1 MTPKII
7 LKTAQRDMTPLI
19 MTNTRALQVML
30 NKKRTMG
37 ACIFVMVSLFISAQI
52 YADIT
57 DILVYKG
64 ELRFVLP
71 VDQARDSMLIQYRSK
86 TRNIARIVIDRL
98 MVTNMNTYESYR
110 LQDRTASLNN
120 QVDNEGYWTT
130 DILYN
135 GLKLT
140 DDSHRVEGRIT
151 QYLIGSQQSRNFN
164 VYLRPE
170 RSWEPSH
177 SAIDWGAGE

>member
-1 MTPKII
+1 MN
-7 LKTAQRDMTPLI
+7 
-19 MTNTRALQVML
+19 TN
-30 NKKRTMG
+30 RTMNV
-37 ACIFVMVSLFISAQI
+37 CIFVIASLFISPQV

-64 ELRFVLP
+64 ELRFELP

-86 TRNIARIVIDRL
+86 TRDIVRIVIDNL
-98 MVTNMNTYESYR
+98 IVTNMDTNKSYR
-110 LQDRTASLNN
+110 LQDRTASLVN

-135 GLKLT
+135 GLNLT
-140 DDSHRVEGRIT
+140 NDSHRVEGRAT
-151 QYLIGSQQSRNFN
+151 LYLIGSQQSRNFN

-170 RSWEPSH
+170 RTWEPST
-177 SAIDWGAGE
+177 STIDWGTVE

>member
-1 MTPKII
+1 
-7 LKTAQRDMTPLI
+7 
-19 MTNTRALQVML
+19 ML
-30 NKKRTMG
+30 NKNRTIYV
-37 ACIFVMVSLFISAQI
+37 CIFVIVSLFISPQI

-71 VDQARDSMLIQYRSK
+71 VDQARDSMLIQHRSK
-86 TRNIARIVIDRL
+86 TRDIVRIVIDRL
-98 MVTNMNTYESYR
+98 MVTNMETYKSYR
-110 LQDRTASLNN
+110 LQDRTTSLAN

-135 GLKLT
+135 GLNLT
-140 DDSHRVEGRIT
+140 NDSHRVEGRAT
-151 QYLIGSQQSRNFN
+151 LYLIGSQQSRNFN

-170 RSWEPSH
+170 RTWE
-177 SAIDWGAGE
+177 

>member
-1 MTPKII
+1 
-7 LKTAQRDMTPLI
+7 LN
-19 MTNTRALQVML
+19 TN
-30 NKKRTMG
+30 RTMNV
-37 ACIFVMVSLFISAQI
+37 CIFVIASLFISPQV

-64 ELRFVLP
+64 ELRFELP

-86 TRNIARIVIDRL
+86 TRDIVRIVIDNL
-98 MVTNMNTYESYR
+98 IVTNMDTNKSYR
-110 LQDRTASLNN
+110 LQDRTASLVN

-135 GLKLT
+135 GLNLT
-140 DDSHRVEGRIT
+140 NDSHRVEGRAT
-151 QYLIGSQQSRNFN
+151 LYLIGSQRSRNFN

-170 RSWEPSH
+170 RTWEPSH
-177 SAIDWGAGE
+177 STIDWDKN

>member
-1 MTPKII
+1 M
-7 LKTAQRDMTPLI
+7 
-19 MTNTRALQVML
+19 LQVML
-30 NKKRTMG
+30 NKNRTIG
-37 ACIFVMVSLFISAQI
+37 ACIFVIVSLHISPLI

-71 VDQARDSMLIQYRSK
+71 VDQARDSMLIQHRSK
-86 TRNIARIVIDRL
+86 TRDIVRIVIDRL
-98 MVTNMNTYESYR
+98 MVTNMKTYKSYR
-110 LQDRTASLNN
+110 LKDRAASLVN

-135 GLKLT
+135 GLNLT
-140 DDSHRVEGRIT
+140 NDSHRVEGRAT
-151 QYLIGSQQSRNFN
+151 LYLIGSQQSRNFN

-170 RSWEPSH
+170 RTWEPSH
-177 SAIDWGAGE
+177 STIDWGIGK

>member
-1 MTPKII
+1 
-7 LKTAQRDMTPLI
+7 
-19 MTNTRALQVML
+19 L

-37 ACIFVMVSLFISAQI
+37 ACIFVIVSLFISPRI

-57 DILVYKG
+57 DILVYRG

-71 VDQARDSMLIQYRSK
+71 SDQARDSMLIQYRTK
-86 TRNIARIVIDRL
+86 TRNVVRIVIDRL
-98 MVTNMNTYESYR
+98 MVTNMETHKSYR
-110 LQDRTASLNN
+110 LQDRTASLDN

-135 GLKLT
+135 GLNLT
-140 DDSHRVEGRIT
+140 NDSHRVEGRAT
-151 QYLIGSQQSRNFN
+151 LYLPWSQQSRNFN

-170 RSWEPSH
+170 RTWEPSQ
-177 SAIDWGAGE
+177 STIDWGTAK

>member
-1 MTPKII
+1 
-7 LKTAQRDMTPLI
+7 
-19 MTNTRALQVML
+19 MTNIRAQQVML
-30 NKKRTMG
+30 NTNRTMNV
-37 ACIFVMVSLFISAQI
+37 CIFVIASLFISPQV

-64 ELRFVLP
+64 ELRFELP

-86 TRNIARIVIDRL
+86 TRDIVRIVIDNL
-98 MVTNMNTYESYR
+98 IVTNMDTNKSYR
-110 LQDRTASLNN
+110 LQDRTASLVN

-135 GLKLT
+135 GLNLT
-140 DDSHRVEGRIT
+140 NDSHRVEGRAT
-151 QYLIGSQQSRNFN
+151 LYLIGSQQSRNFN

-170 RSWEPSH
+170 RTWEPST
-177 SAIDWGAGE
+177 STIDWGTVE

>member
-1 MTPKII
+1 
-7 LKTAQRDMTPLI
+7 
-19 MTNTRALQVML
+19 
-30 NKKRTMG
+30 MG
-37 ACIFVMVSLFISAQI
+37 AYIFAIASLFISPQI
-52 YADIT
+52 CADIT

-86 TRNIARIVIDRL
+86 TRNIVRIVIDHL
-98 MVTNMNTYESYR
+98 MVTNMKTYKSYR
-110 LQDRTASLNN
+110 LQDRAASLVN

-140 DDSHRVEGRIT
+140 NDSHRVEGRAT
-151 QYLIGSQQSRNFN
+151 LYLPGSQRSRNFN

-170 RSWEPSH
+170 RTWEPSH
-177 SAIDWGAGE
+177 STIDWGKDE

>member
-1 MTPKII
+1 
-7 LKTAQRDMTPLI
+7 
-19 MTNTRALQVML
+19 MTNIRALQVML
-30 NKKRTMG
+30 NKNRTIYV
-37 ACIFVMVSLFISAQI
+37 CIFVIVSLFISPQI

-71 VDQARDSMLIQYRSK
+71 VDQTRDSMLIQHRSK
-86 TRNIARIVIDRL
+86 TRDIVRIVIDRL
-98 MVTNMNTYESYR
+98 MVTNMETYKSYR
-110 LQDRTASLNN
+110 LQDRTTSLAN

-135 GLKLT
+135 GLNLT
-140 DDSHRVEGRIT
+140 NDSHRVEGRAT
-151 QYLIGSQQSRNFN
+151 LYLIGSQQSRNFN

-170 RSWEPSH
+170 RTWE
-177 SAIDWGAGE
+177 